1 MKYYLWMYLC
11 LFLTAALGSNL
22 AILIYH
28 LGYPGGSSF
37 MLFFTIGMMVWVK
50 RWCMMHQYE
59 MRH

>member
-22 AILIYH
+22 AILVYY
-28 LGYPGGSSF
+28 LGYLGGSSF
-37 MLFFTIGMMVWVK
+37 MLFLTIVMMVWVK
-50 RWCMMHQYE
+50 RWCMMHQYK

>member
-37 MLFFTIGMMVWVK
+37 MLFLTIGMMVWVK